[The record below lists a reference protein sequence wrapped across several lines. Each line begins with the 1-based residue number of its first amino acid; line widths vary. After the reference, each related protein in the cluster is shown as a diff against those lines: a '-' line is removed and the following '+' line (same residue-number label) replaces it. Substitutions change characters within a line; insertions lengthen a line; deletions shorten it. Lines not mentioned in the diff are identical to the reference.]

1 MKAMVLAAGVGSRLK
16 PITDSIP
23 KALIEVG
30 GLPMLELVLMRL
42 KAAGV
47 REVVVNLFHH
57 ADKVAGFLAE
67 KRGFGLRVELS
78 RESELLD
85 TGGGLKKA
93 SWFFDDGEPFFLH
106 NVDVLSN
113 LDLGAML
120 AAHRRSGALA
130 TLAVRQRESGRRL
143 LFAADGRLCGR
154 DSPSEGGIEWAKS
167 PVPNAE
173 SLAFDGVHVLS
184 PAVFPKITESGIF
197 SINRPYLRLAGSGER
212 IAAFRSDEYYWQDI
226 GSAQKLESARARVKE
241 KGLPI

>member
-16 PITDSIP
+16 PLTDTLP
-23 KALIEVG
+23 KALVEVG
-30 GLPMLELVLMRL
+30 GLPMLEIVLMRL

-47 REVVVNLFHH
+47 REVIVNLFHH
-57 ADKVAGFLAE
+57 AEKVADFLDS

-78 RESELLD
+78 RETELLD

-93 SWFFDDGEPFFLH
+93 SWFFDEGEPFFLH
-106 NVDVLSN
+106 NVPVITN

-120 AAHRRSGALA
+120 AAHCSSGALA
-130 TLAVRQRESGRRL
+130 TLAVRERESGRRL
-143 LFAADGRLCGR
+143 LFDAEGLLRGR
-154 DSPSEGGIEWAKS
+154 DSPSEGGVEWAKS
-167 PVPNAE
+167 PVPKAE

-184 PAVFPKITESGIF
+184 PPVFTKMTESGIF
-197 SINRPYLRLAGSGER
+197 SINRPYLRLAGQGER
-212 IAAFRSDEYYWQDI
+212 ISAFRSDEYYWQDI